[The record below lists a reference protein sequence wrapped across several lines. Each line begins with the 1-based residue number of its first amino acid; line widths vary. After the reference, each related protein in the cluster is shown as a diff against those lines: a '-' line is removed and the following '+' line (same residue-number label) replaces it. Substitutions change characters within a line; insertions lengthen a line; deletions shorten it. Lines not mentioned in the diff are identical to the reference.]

1 MAVKKINEIFET
13 YKELYGESENEKDI
27 EFLED
32 ITDTLND
39 YETRVSDSTN
49 WKEKYETNDA
59 EWKKRYRERFFG
71 GEPDEPDGKPDA
83 IDEPEE
89 PEEPEEKPK
98 KYEDLFKEGE

>member
-1 MAVKKINEIFET
+1 MAVRKINEILES
-13 YKELYGESENEKDI
+13 YKELYSENDGEKDI

-59 EWKKRYRERFFG
+59 EWKKRYRDRFFG
-71 GEPDEPDGKPDA
+71 GESDDSDDSDDLENQDSEEQKEPKTYD
-83 IDEPEE
+83 
-89 PEEPEEKPK
+89 
-98 KYEDLFKEGE
+98 DLFKEGE

>member
-1 MAVKKINEIFET
+1 MAVKKINEILES
-13 YKELYGESENEKDI
+13 YKELYSESAGEKDI

-59 EWKKRYRERFFG
+59 EWRKRYRDRCFG
-71 GEPDEPDGKPDA
+71 GEPDEPDEPD
-83 IDEPEE
+83 DQEPEE
-89 PEEPEEKPK
+89 PEEPKT
-98 KYEDLFKEGE
+98 YEDLFEEGE

>member
-1 MAVKKINEIFET
+1 MAVKKINEILES
-13 YKELYGESENEKDI
+13 YKELYSENDGEKDI

-59 EWKKRYRERFFG
+59 EWKKRYRDRFFG
-71 GEPDEPDGKPDA
+71 GESDDSDDSDDSEDQDSEEQKEPKT
-83 IDEPEE
+83 
-89 PEEPEEKPK
+89 
-98 KYEDLFKEGE
+98 YEDLFKEGE

>member
-1 MAVKKINEIFET
+1 MAVKKINEILES
-13 YKELYGESENEKDI
+13 YKELYSESAGEKDI

-59 EWKKRYRERFFG
+59 EWRKRYRDRFFG
-71 GEPDEPDGKPDA
+71 GEPVEPVEPVEPDEP
-83 IDEPEE
+83 DEPEE
-89 PEEPEEKPK
+89 PKT
-98 KYEDLFKEGE
+98 YEDLFEEGE

>member
-1 MAVKKINEIFET
+1 MAVRKINEILES
-13 YKELYGESENEKDI
+13 YKELYSENEGEKDI

-59 EWKKRYRERFFG
+59 EWKKRYRDRFFG
-71 GEPDEPDGKPDA
+71 GESDEPDEPNNQDEQ
-83 IDEPEE
+83 DEPET
-89 PEEPEEKPK
+89 PK
-98 KYEDLFKEGE
+98 TYDDLFKEGE

>member
-1 MAVKKINEIFET
+1 MAVKKINEILES
-13 YKELYGESENEKDI
+13 YKELYSENDGEKDI

-59 EWKKRYRERFFG
+59 EWKKRYRDRFFG
-71 GEPDEPDGKPDA
+71 GESDDSEDSDDSENQDSEEQNEPKT
-83 IDEPEE
+83 
-89 PEEPEEKPK
+89 
-98 KYEDLFKEGE
+98 YEDLFKEGE

>member
-1 MAVKKINEIFET
+1 MAVKKINEILES
-13 YKELYGESENEKDI
+13 YRELYSESAGEKDI

-59 EWKKRYRERFFG
+59 EWRKRYRDRFFG
-71 GEPDEPDGKPDA
+71 GEPDEPDDPDNP
-83 IDEPEE
+83 DNPEPEE
-89 PEEPEEKPK
+89 PKT
-98 KYEDLFKEGE
+98 YEDLFEEGE

>member
-1 MAVKKINEIFET
+1 MAVKKINEILES
-13 YKELYGESENEKDI
+13 YKALYSENEGEKDI

-59 EWKKRYRERFFG
+59 EWKKRYRDRFFG
-71 GEPDEPDGKPDA
+71 GESNEQDEPDEPDEQ
-83 IDEPEE
+83 DETEV
-89 PEEPEEKPK
+89 PK
-98 KYEDLFKEGE
+98 TYDDLFKEGE

>member
-1 MAVKKINEIFET
+1 MAVRKINEILES
-13 YKELYGESENEKDI
+13 YKELYSENEGEKDI

-59 EWKKRYRERFFG
+59 EWKKRYRDRFFG
-71 GEPDEPDGKPDA
+71 GESDDSDDSDDSEDQDSEEQKEPKT
-83 IDEPEE
+83 
-89 PEEPEEKPK
+89 
-98 KYEDLFKEGE
+98 YEDLFKEGE

>member
-1 MAVKKINEIFET
+1 MAVRKINEILES
-13 YKELYGESENEKDI
+13 YKELYSENEGEKDI

-59 EWKKRYRERFFG
+59 EWKKRYRDRFFG
-71 GEPDEPDGKPDA
+71 GESDDSDDSDDLEDQDSEEQKEPKT
-83 IDEPEE
+83 
-89 PEEPEEKPK
+89 
-98 KYEDLFKEGE
+98 YEDLFKEGE

>member
-1 MAVKKINEIFET
+1 MAVKKINEILES
-13 YKELYGESENEKDI
+13 YKELYSENEGEKDI

-59 EWKKRYRERFFG
+59 EWKKRYRDRFFG
-71 GEPDEPDGKPDA
+71 GESDESEDSD
-83 IDEPEE
+83 DSENQDSEEQNEP
-89 PEEPEEKPK
+89 KT
-98 KYEDLFKEGE
+98 YEDLFKEGE